1 MRHQEIHSDT
11 QFKADTNQAIIDSD
25 KIPSTVMQR
34 LVEEVRTEKMMPS
47 PAYNRTHNR
56 HNRGR

>member
-1 MRHQEIHSDT
+1 MRHQEILKDA
-11 QFKADTNQAIIDSD
+11 QFKVDTNQAITDSD
-25 KIPSTVMQR
+25 KIPNTVMQR
-34 LVEEVRTEKMMPS
+34 LVEEVRTEKMMSS